1 MGHYIRH
8 AEAKIRLAW
17 FIYSVKKK
25 KNWSDAPPVESWDF
39 ERF

>member
-1 MGHYIRH
+1 MGHYIRL
-8 AEAKIRLAW
+8 AEAKIRIAW

-25 KNWSDAPPVESWDF
+25 KWSDAPPVESWDF